1 MVSDGHLEFSGFLLR
16 NMLISNGDEIMI
28 DNVLFVLV
36 VSGMSEH
43 LGTMVPEWW
52 MVGCS

>member
-1 MVSDGHLEFSGFLLR
+1 MVSDSHLEFSGFLLR
-16 NMLISNGDEIMI
+16 NMLVSNGDVI
-28 DNVLFVLV
+28 LFVLV

-52 MVGCS
+52 MVGYS